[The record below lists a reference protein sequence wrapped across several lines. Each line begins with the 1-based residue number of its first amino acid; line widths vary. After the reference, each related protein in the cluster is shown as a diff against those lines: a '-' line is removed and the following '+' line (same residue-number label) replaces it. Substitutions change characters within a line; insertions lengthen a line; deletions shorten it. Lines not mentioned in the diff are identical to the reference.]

1 MAILSLVVYGSRA
14 REDHSGDSDTD
25 LFAITDDDRY
35 EMIVE
40 GATNIAC
47 YPLAQAINRAEG
59 GDLFF
64 MHITLEAK
72 AIYDPSGAFDKVRKS
87 FVKKENYSSEISNAS
102 ELGFALVAHANNI
115 QDYYLLNKRLAWC
128 LRTILIAR
136 SAERGCPTFSK
147 EGLSEIFQ
155 DRDLIDLIALKDCEN
170 FSARAYPLF
179 YSSFIKY
186 GCRPNINMPSDFSDL
201 MVYFLEHD
209 NMMGLKTARLLNND
223 VEFDGYSWS

>member
-14 REDHSGDSDTD
+14 REDYSVDSDTD
-25 LFAITDDDRY
+25 LFAITDDERY

-40 GATNIAC
+40 GTTNIAC
-47 YPLAQAINRAEG
+47 YPMAQAISRAEG

-87 FVKKENYSSEISNAS
+87 FAKKENYSSEISNAS
-102 ELGFALVAHANNI
+102 ELGFALVAHAEKI

-147 EGLSEIFQ
+147 EGLSEIFH
-155 DRDLIDLIALKDCEN
+155 DRDLIDLIALKDCEF
-170 FSARAYPLF
+170 FSEKSYPLF
-179 YSSFIKY
+179 YSAFIKY
-186 GCRPNINMPSDFSDL
+186 GCSPNIQMPSDFSDL

-209 NMMGLKTARLLNND
+209 NMMGLKTARLLSND
-223 VEFDGYSWS
+223 IEFNGYSWS

>member
-14 REDHSGDSDTD
+14 REDYSVDSDTD
-25 LFAITDDDRY
+25 LFAITDDERY

-40 GATNIAC
+40 GTTNIAC
-47 YPLAQAINRAEG
+47 YPMAQAISRAEG

-87 FVKKENYSSEISNAS
+87 FAKKENYTSEISNAS
-102 ELGFALVAHANNI
+102 ELGFALVAHAKNI

-147 EGLSEIFQ
+147 EGLSEFFH
-155 DRDLIDLIALKDCEN
+155 DRDLIDLIALKDCEI
-170 FSARAYPLF
+170 FSAKSYPLF
-179 YSSFIKY
+179 YSAFIKY
-186 GCRPNINMPSDFSDL
+186 GCSPNIQMPSDFSDL
-201 MVYFLEHD
+201 MAYFLEHD
-209 NMMGLKTARLLNND
+209 NMMGLKTARLLSND
-223 VEFDGYSWS
+223 VEFNGYSWS

>member
-14 REDHSGDSDTD
+14 REDHSVDSDTD
-25 LFAITDDDRY
+25 LFAITDDERY

-40 GATNIAC
+40 GSTNIAC

-102 ELGFALVAHANNI
+102 ELGFALVAHAKNI

-155 DRDLIDLIALKDCEN
+155 DRDLIDLIALKDCEG

-201 MVYFLEHD
+201 MVYFLEHG
-209 NMMGLKTARLLNND
+209 NMMGLKTARLLNSD